1 MSADKLYSGLT
12 MEDVFELFGLN
23 EPANKPQKTFLE
35 LLEKNPKKKFAI
47 YFPWNHGKKVLRELY
62 EKYVKEAK
70 I

>member
-35 LLEKNPKKKFAI
+35 LLEKNSKKSLQYIFLGI
-47 YFPWNHGKKVLRELY
+47 MGKRY
-62 EKYVKEAK
+62 
-70 I
+70 